1 MRLRFYARAGFSESD
16 PRFPSEHGQP
26 WRRIGRE
33 LDGRAS
39 ALPAEFDANSDAGR
53 LVLKSITRQRDAA
66 MRALNAPLIPAD
78 AATAAACG
86 LPFVDVEQGPD
97 GEWTP
102 KQARKADKQ

>member
-16 PRFPSEHGQP
+16 PRFPCEHGQP

-39 ALPAEFDANSDAGR
+39 AAPAEFDSESDAGR
-53 LVLKSITRQRDAA
+53 AVLKLITRRRDAQE
-66 MRALNAPLIPAD
+66 RAQNAPLIPAD